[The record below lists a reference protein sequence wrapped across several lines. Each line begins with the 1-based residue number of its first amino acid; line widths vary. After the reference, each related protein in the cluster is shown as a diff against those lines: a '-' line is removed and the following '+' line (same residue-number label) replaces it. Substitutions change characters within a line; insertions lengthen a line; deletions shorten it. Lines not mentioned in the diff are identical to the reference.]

1 VKLTR
6 ASRPTIAQIEP
17 VIPLVLGCHGLAIWA
32 FGQSPTWAALPF
44 LAVVGLGVAGLAGWS
59 SPRVQLLRAL
69 LLTGT
74 ALVLSVADPQLVPAL
89 LQWYY
94 CVAAVYPLLMSGPAA
109 WSLGPVTGACYV
121 VQAVAGAAAVPLGVA
136 VLRAG
141 VLTALG
147 LATWS
152 AGVAYRASAREAEA
166 GRSAAER
173 AGARLEHAATHD
185 EVTGLPNR
193 ILLQRSLTS
202 ALERSG
208 PTALLLLDLDRFKEV
223 NDTLGHRCGDV
234 LLQHVAERLRA
245 VPLDVAGASV
255 SRLGGD
261 EFAVLVPGADEAAAR
276 LVGGRLRHS
285 LEAPFQVEQVLVAID
300 ASIGIALAPEHGA
313 SADLLLQHADV
324 AMYAAKTKG
333 AGLAVYDAAHEEHSS
348 DNLVLLA
355 ELRGSISRDELLV
368 EYQPKVRCSDGR
380 TVGVEALVRWEHAT
394 RGRIPPDVFI
404 PLAERGGF
412 IRPLTAH
419 VLDAALACCRAWQD
433 EGLELGVSVNL
444 SVRNLTEEDLPQRV
458 WDALDRHG
466 VRPAL
471 LELEITESAL
481 MSDLVPAR
489 ERLLALHRLG
499 VRLAVDDF
507 GTGMSSLSYLKEL
520 PVDVL
525 KIDKSFVTAMLAVP
539 TDPLIVRG
547 IIDLATSLGLETVA
561 EGVEDEATLRH
572 LAAVGCTHVQG
583 YVLSR
588 PMPAHEV
595 PRWCRTRS
603 AELEVKRPAWTSS
616 PATSG
621 PGA

>member
-1 VKLTR
+1 MRVGPR
-6 ASRPTIAQIEP
+6 SPRSN
-17 VIPLVLGCHGLAIWA
+17 IPLVLGCHGLAISA
-32 FGQSPTWAALPF
+32 FGQAPTWAALPF
-44 LAVVGLGVAGLAGWS
+44 LAVVSLGIAGLAGWS

-121 VQAVAGAAAVPLGVA
+121 VQVVAGAAAVPLGVA

-152 AGVAYRASAREAEA
+152 AGVAYRASARDAEA

-173 AGARLEHAATHD
+173 AAAQLEHAATHD

-193 ILLQRSLTS
+193 ILLQRNLAS
-202 ALERSG
+202 ALERGG

-234 LLQHVAERLRA
+234 LLEHVARRLRA

-276 LVGGRLRHS
+276 LVGERLRHS
-285 LEAPFQVEQVLVAID
+285 LEVPFQVEQALVAID
-300 ASIGIALAPEHGA
+300 ASIGIAVAPEHGT

-333 AGLAVYDAAHEEHSS
+333 AGPAVYDAVHEEHSS

-419 VLDAALACCRAWQD
+419 VLEAALACCRAWQD

-444 SVRNLTEEDLPQRV
+444 SVRNLTEEDLPERV
-458 WDALDRHG
+458 CDALERHG

-481 MSDLVPAR
+481 MSDVVPAR

-507 GTGMSSLSYLKEL
+507 GTGTGMSSLSYLKEL

-525 KIDKSFVTAMLAVP
+525 KIDKSFVTAMLAHP

-572 LAAVGCTHVQG
+572 LAVVGCTHAQG

-595 PRWCRTRS
+595 LRWCRTR
-603 AELEVKRPAWTSS
+603 ALEQSVRRPASPS
-616 PATSG
+616 PPATSG